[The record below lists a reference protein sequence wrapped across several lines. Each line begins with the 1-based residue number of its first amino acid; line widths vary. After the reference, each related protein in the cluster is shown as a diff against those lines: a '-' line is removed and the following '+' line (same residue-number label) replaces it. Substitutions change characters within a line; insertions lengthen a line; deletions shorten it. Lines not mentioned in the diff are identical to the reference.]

1 MSLFE
6 DLIKLKIRELEEL
19 KGNLLTEIETRIR
32 KETDLVLNKFLDQ
45 ISKVESE
52 VFLEKE
58 RIIYDAVIQSRKEI
72 AEIYE
77 QILDDFIN
85 SLFDEIDKL
94 RGSERYIKFLTS
106 LLEKSTDYIQSKDLI
121 IYTSPRDRG
130 VVETL
135 ARSMGI
141 TGLVSERDI
150 KGGVVASSKDGS
162 VVVDF
167 SIETL
172 VANLREELK
181 HLLYKATL

>member
-32 KETDLVLNKFLDQ
+32 KETDLALNKFLDQ

-94 RGSERYIKFLTS
+94 RG
-106 LLEKSTDYIQSKDLI
+106 
-121 IYTSPRDRG
+121 
-130 VVETL
+130 V
-135 ARSMGI
+135 
-141 TGLVSERDI
+141 RDI
-150 KGGVVASSKDGS
+150 LN
-162 VVVDF
+162 F
-167 SIETL
+167 
-172 VANLREELK
+172 
-181 HLLYKATL
+181 